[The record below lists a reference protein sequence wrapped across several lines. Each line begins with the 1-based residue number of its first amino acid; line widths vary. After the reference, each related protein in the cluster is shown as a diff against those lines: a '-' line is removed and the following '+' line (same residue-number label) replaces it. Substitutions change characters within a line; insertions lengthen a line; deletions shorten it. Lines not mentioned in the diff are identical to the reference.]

1 MLAHENYSLPHKAA
15 SFLWISFVSLLHGAY
30 STKKCT
36 ASQLAVL
43 GHLRKGGHHFVVVP
57 DDESQEASARVLP
70 ADGYEGTVEATA
82 LCSTVVADQLADPVG
97 LLLPVHVRAAAPA
110 RALVLASQEERNAI
124 GVFLCQQG
132 IRKPVEDD
140 EIAMVGKK
148 VLNGACSVSRKDQL
162 IPFDVS
168 FQSRELASEA
178 FPVPRLIMLLIP
190 YTVSSCCAARPM
202 GQSWLSL
209 GSR

>member
-1 MLAHENYSLPHKAA
+1 M
-15 SFLWISFVSLLHGAY
+15 
-30 STKKCT
+30 
-36 ASQLAVL
+36 
-43 GHLRKGGHHFVVVP
+43 
-57 DDESQEASARVLP
+57 
-70 ADGYEGTVEATA
+70 
-82 LCSTVVADQLADPVG
+82 ADPVG

-132 IRKPVEDD
+132 FREPVEDD
-140 EIAMVGKK
+140 KIAMVGKK
-148 VLNGACSVSRKDQL
+148 VLNGAWSVSRKDQL